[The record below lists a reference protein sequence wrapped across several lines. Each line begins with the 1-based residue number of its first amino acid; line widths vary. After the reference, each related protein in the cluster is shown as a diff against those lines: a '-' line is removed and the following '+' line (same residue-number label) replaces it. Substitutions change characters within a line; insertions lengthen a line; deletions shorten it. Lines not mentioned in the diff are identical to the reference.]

1 MLKIARAVLV
11 VRPFQKSG
19 QFVWQPSKKPAEK
32 CDALGELKKASD
44 EGVRGMGKAVLQR
57 DVRKKKCLQKLNRVF
72 KTSG

>member
-19 QFVWQPSKKPAEK
+19 QFVRQPSKKPAEK

-57 DVRKKKCLQKLNRVF
+57 DVRQKKMSPEIK
-72 KTSG
+72 